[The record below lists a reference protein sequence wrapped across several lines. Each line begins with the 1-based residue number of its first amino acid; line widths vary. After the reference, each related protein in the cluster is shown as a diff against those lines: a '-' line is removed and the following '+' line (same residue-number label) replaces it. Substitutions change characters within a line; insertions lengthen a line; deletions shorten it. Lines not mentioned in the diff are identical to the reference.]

1 MTRLTRHSNLPKGLV
16 LLAVAGLLLFSQSV
30 FTVHQVEQVLIVQ
43 LGKPIRPITEPGLH
57 FKVPFIQDV
66 YSFEKRLL
74 VFDQDPQ
81 EVLSADKKN
90 LKVDNYARWR
100 IVDSL
105 KFFQRVRNE
114 DGAMSRLSDI
124 IYSNIREVLGQYT
137 MMEIVAGSRA
147 DLVIRIRDQASL
159 QAAQY
164 GIEIVDVRIQ
174 RTDLPPE
181 NSKAVF
187 RRMQTERERQAKTYR
202 AQGEE
207 EAVKIRSQAAREREV
222 LLAEAYKK
230 AQELRGQGDAE
241 SARIYADAY
250 RQDSGF
256 FDFTRSMD
264 LYEKAFGKDTTVV
277 LEPSGLFRFFKS
289 VGLEQQGKETR
300 DLSQGM
306 KKEPVPSVLSQ
317 AQGMQGAE
325 QSMGGISPSVLR

>member
-1 MTRLTRHSNLPKGLV
+1 MNQNTLLKGLTIVIMAGLV
-16 LLAVAGLLLFSQSV
+16 LTSQAV

-57 FKVPFIQDV
+57 FKIPFVQDAF
-66 YSFEKRLL
+66 SFEKRLL

-90 LKVDNYARWR
+90 LKVDNYALWR
-100 IVDSL
+100 IVDPL
-105 KFFQRVRNE
+105 KFFQTVRNE
-114 DGAMSRLSDI
+114 EGATSRLSDI

-147 DLVIRIRDQASL
+147 DLVTRIREQASS
-159 QAAQY
+159 QASQY

-207 EAVKIRSQAAREREV
+207 EAVKIRSQAAREREI
-222 LLAEAYKK
+222 LLATAYKE
-230 AQELRGQGDAE
+230 AQELRGQGDAD
-241 SARIYADAY
+241 ATRIYAEAY
-250 RQDSGF
+250 RQDPEF
-256 FDFTRSMD
+256 FEFKRALDAYERVFT
-264 LYEKAFGKDTTVV
+264 KDTTIV
-277 LEPSGLFRFFKS
+277 LEPAGFFRYLQD
-289 VGLEQQGKETR
+289 VDYPER
-300 DLSQGM
+300 
-306 KKEPVPSVLSQ
+306 
-317 AQGMQGAE
+317 
-325 QSMGGISPSVLR
+325 GGGTARSDGVNHGE

>member
-1 MTRLTRHSNLPKGLV
+1 MNQQLLKGSALIV
-16 LLAVAGLLLFSQSV
+16 VALLAIIVQSA

-57 FKVPFIQDV
+57 FKIPFIQEV
-66 YSFEKRLL
+66 LSFDRRLL
-74 VFDQDPQ
+74 IFDQDPQ
-81 EVLSADKKN
+81 EVLSSDKKN
-90 LKVDNYARWR
+90 LKVDNYALWR
-100 IVDSL
+100 IVDPL
-105 KFFQRVRNE
+105 KYFQTVRHE
-114 DGAMSRLSDI
+114 EGATSRLSDI

-147 DLVIRIRDQASL
+147 DLVTRIRDQANQ

-164 GIEIVDVRIQ
+164 GIEIADVRIQ

-222 LLAEAYKK
+222 LLADAYKE

-241 SARIYADAY
+241 AARTYADAY
-250 RQDSGF
+250 RRDPEFFEFKRMLDAYEKSFAKDTTLLLESSGF
-256 FDFTRSMD
+256 FRHLQGLNTEHGGGTNNRLGGVGRS
-264 LYEKAFGKDTTVV
+264 E
-277 LEPSGLFRFFKS
+277 
-289 VGLEQQGKETR
+289 
-300 DLSQGM
+300 
-306 KKEPVPSVLSQ
+306 
-317 AQGMQGAE
+317 
-325 QSMGGISPSVLR
+325 

>member
-1 MTRLTRHSNLPKGLV
+1 MGLTKGVIFITGAVLV
-16 LLAVAGLLLFSQSV
+16 LFFQSV

-43 LGKPIRPITEPGLH
+43 LGKPIRPISEPGLH
-57 FKVPFIQDV
+57 FKIPFIQEV
-66 YSFEKRLL
+66 FSFERRLL

-100 IVDSL
+100 IVDPL
-105 KFFQRVRNE
+105 RFFQRVRNE

-147 DLVIRIRDQASL
+147 DLATRIRDQASL

-207 EAVKIRSQAAREREV
+207 EAVKIRSQADRERV
-222 LLAEAYKK
+222 VILATAYKT
-230 AQELRGQGDAE
+230 AQELRGQGDADA
-241 SARIYADAY
+241 ARIYADAY
-250 RQDSGF
+250 RKDLQF
-256 FDFTRSMD
+256 FEFKRSMD
-264 LYEKAFGKDTTVV
+264 AYEKVFAKDTTLV
-277 LEPSGLFRFFKS
+277 LEPAGFFRYFVAGDYAQPQYSPPNGRF
-289 VGLEQQGKETR
+289 
-300 DLSQGM
+300 
-306 KKEPVPSVLSQ
+306 PSPQ
-317 AQGMQGAE
+317 
-325 QSMGGISPSVLR
+325 R

>member
-1 MTRLTRHSNLPKGLV
+1 MNTPPLSKGLV
-16 LLAVAGLLLFSQSV
+16 IVIIAGVLLFYQSI

-43 LGKPIRPITEPGLH
+43 LGEPIRPISKPGLH
-57 FKVPFIQDV
+57 FKVPFIQEV
-66 YSFEKRLL
+66 FSFEKRLL

-100 IVDSL
+100 IIDPL

-114 DGAMSRLSDI
+114 EGAMSRLSDI

-137 MMEIVAGSRA
+137 MMEIVAGSRS
-147 DLVIRIRDQASL
+147 DLMTRIRDQATL

-207 EAVKIRSQAAREREV
+207 EAVKIRSLAAREREV

-230 AQELRGQGDAE
+230 AQELRGQGDAD
-241 SARIYADAY
+241 SARIYANAY
-250 RQDSGF
+250 RQDPKF
-256 FDFTRSMD
+256 FQFTRSMD
-264 LYEKAFGKDTTVV
+264 AYEKVFATDTTVV
-277 LEPSGLFRFFKS
+277 LEPTGFFRY
-289 VGLEQQGKETR
+289 LQG
-300 DLSQGM
+300 GAIA
-306 KKEPVPSVLSQ
+306 PVQP
-317 AQGMQGAE
+317 
-325 QSMGGISPSVLR
+325 R